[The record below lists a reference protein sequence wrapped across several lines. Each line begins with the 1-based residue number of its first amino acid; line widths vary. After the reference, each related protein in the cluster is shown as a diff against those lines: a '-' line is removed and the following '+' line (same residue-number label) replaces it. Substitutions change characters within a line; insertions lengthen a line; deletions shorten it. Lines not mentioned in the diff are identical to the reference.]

1 MRCIVIYI
9 FRHFVWQETAVCS
22 LFGNAGSRSVP
33 IFLFIRLCF
42 FLFFFFFFST
52 PPPPFPPPNFLSKR
66 REKTKKKKDKQTN
79 HKITTR
85 LFSAFH
91 VPLFLLFSI
100 SFLKSPGYPVI
111 IFFAVMYI
119 FRDRQEEN
127 LSRTRDKITSVILHT
142 KSPFQDELLDDF
154 WGLKWREVLLSS
166 LGFSLVVHRSRRL
179 NWTNRGC
186 DIFQTATQNNFW
198 TL

>member
-1 MRCIVIYI
+1 M
-9 FRHFVWQETAVCS
+9 
-22 LFGNAGSRSVP
+22 FGNAGSRSVP
-33 IFLFIRLCF
+33 IFLFIRLRF
-42 FLFFFFFFST
+42 FLFFSSFFQPPISFT

-66 REKTKKKKDKQTN
+66 REKKKKKKDKQTN

-85 LFSAFH
+85 PFSAFH
-91 VPLFLLFSI
+91 FPLFLLFSV

-142 KSPFQDELLDDF
+142 KSPFQDELIDDF
-154 WGLKWREVLLSS
+154 
-166 LGFSLVVHRSRRL
+166 
-179 NWTNRGC
+179 
-186 DIFQTATQNNFW
+186 
-198 TL
+198 

>member
-1 MRCIVIYI
+1 MISLVTGKTPRRSFFLQFWNALYRYLHLPPFCLTGDCCLL
-9 FRHFVWQETAVCS
+9 FVWKRWLAFS
-22 LFGNAGSRSVP
+22 PNLFVHSFMFFS
-33 IFLFIRLCF
+33 FSFF
-42 FLFFFFFFST
+42 FLST
-52 PPPPFPPPNFLSKR
+52 PPPPPFFQHPLFPPPNFLSKR
-66 REKTKKKKDKQTN
+66 REKKKKKKDKQTN

-91 VPLFLLFSI
+91 FPLFLLFSI

-142 KSPFQDELLDDF
+142 KSPFQDELIDDF
-154 WGLKWREVLLSS
+154 
-166 LGFSLVVHRSRRL
+166 
-179 NWTNRGC
+179 
-186 DIFQTATQNNFW
+186 
-198 TL
+198 

>member
-1 MRCIVIYI
+1 M
-9 FRHFVWQETAVCS
+9 
-22 LFGNAGSRSVP
+22 FGNAGSRSVP

-42 FLFFFFFFST
+42 FFFFLLSFNPLRFLST
-52 PPPPFPPPNFLSKR
+52 PPPSPPPNFLSKR
-66 REKTKKKKDKQTN
+66 REKKKTKKEKQTN

-91 VPLFLLFSI
+91 FPLFLLFSI

-142 KSPFQDELLDDF
+142 KYPFQDELIDDF
-154 WGLKWREVLLSS
+154 
-166 LGFSLVVHRSRRL
+166 
-179 NWTNRGC
+179 
-186 DIFQTATQNNFW
+186 
-198 TL
+198 

>member
-1 MRCIVIYI
+1 M
-9 FRHFVWQETAVCS
+9 
-22 LFGNAGSRSVP
+22 FGNAGSRSVP

-42 FLFFFFFFST
+42 FLFLSSFFQPPPLSFN
-52 PPPPFPPPNFLSKR
+52 PPPFPPPNFLSKR
-66 REKTKKKKDKQTN
+66 REKKKKKKDKQTN

-85 LFSAFH
+85 LFSPFH
-91 VPLFLLFSI
+91 FPLFLLFSI

-142 KSPFQDELLDDF
+142 KSPFQDDLIDDF
-154 WGLKWREVLLSS
+154 
-166 LGFSLVVHRSRRL
+166 
-179 NWTNRGC
+179 
-186 DIFQTATQNNFW
+186 
-198 TL
+198 

>member
-1 MRCIVIYI
+1 M
-9 FRHFVWQETAVCS
+9 
-22 LFGNAGSRSVP
+22 FGNAGSRSVP

-42 FLFFFFFFST
+42 FLFLSSFFQ
-52 PPPPFPPPNFLSKR
+52 PPPSSHPQIFYQKGGKR
-66 REKTKKKKDKQTN
+66 KKKKKKKDKQTN

-91 VPLFLLFSI
+91 FPLFLLFSI
-100 SFLKSPGYPVI
+100 SFFKSPGYPVI

-142 KSPFQDELLDDF
+142 KSPFQDELIDDF
-154 WGLKWREVLLSS
+154 
-166 LGFSLVVHRSRRL
+166 
-179 NWTNRGC
+179 
-186 DIFQTATQNNFW
+186 
-198 TL
+198 

>member
-1 MRCIVIYI
+1 M
-9 FRHFVWQETAVCS
+9 
-22 LFGNAGSRSVP
+22 FGNAGSRSVP

-42 FLFFFFFFST
+42 FLFLSSFFQPPPLSFN

-66 REKTKKKKDKQTN
+66 REKKKKKKDKQTN

-91 VPLFLLFSI
+91 FPLFLLFSI
-100 SFLKSPGYPVI
+100 SFLKSPGYPVV

-119 FRDRQEEN
+119 FRDRQEED

-142 KSPFQDELLDDF
+142 KSSFQDELIDDF
-154 WGLKWREVLLSS
+154 
-166 LGFSLVVHRSRRL
+166 
-179 NWTNRGC
+179 
-186 DIFQTATQNNFW
+186 
-198 TL
+198 

>member
-1 MRCIVIYI
+1 M
-9 FRHFVWQETAVCS
+9 
-22 LFGNAGSRSVP
+22 FGNAGSRSVP

-42 FLFFFFFFST
+42 FLFLSSFFQ
-52 PPPPFPPPNFLSKR
+52 PPPPHPRPFPPPNFLSKR
-66 REKTKKKKDKQTN
+66 REKKKKKKDKQTN

-85 LFSAFH
+85 LFPAFH
-91 VPLFLLFSI
+91 FPLFLLFSI

-142 KSPFQDELLDDF
+142 KSPFQDDLIDDF
-154 WGLKWREVLLSS
+154 
-166 LGFSLVVHRSRRL
+166 
-179 NWTNRGC
+179 
-186 DIFQTATQNNFW
+186 
-198 TL
+198 